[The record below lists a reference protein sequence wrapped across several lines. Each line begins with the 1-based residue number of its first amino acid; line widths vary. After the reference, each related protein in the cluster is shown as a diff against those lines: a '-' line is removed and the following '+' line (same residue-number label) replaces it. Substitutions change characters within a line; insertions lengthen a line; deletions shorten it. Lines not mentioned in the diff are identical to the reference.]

1 MRDSKNMSTAEVVAI
16 KTIDIDESD
25 QVNPRH
31 ADSFT
36 DWVKEVNALKS
47 LKEIN
52 AKNVNHVIAAE
63 PVGTVMWLV
72 TEHCAGGSVQT
83 LVSKP

>member
-1 MRDSKNMSTAEVVAI
+1 MSTAEVVAI

-25 QVNPRH
+25 QINPRH

-83 LVSKP
+83 LVSRLQC